1 MNFGIIGAGNIANTF
16 ATTLTQMSE
25 PKAYAIASR
34 SMEKAEEFRARYGM
48 EKSYDSYSA
57 LVKDPDVD
65 VIYIATPHSFHYEQ
79 AKMCLENG
87 KHVLVEKAF
96 CANAPQAKEIIDLAE
111 SKGLFLGE
119 AMWTRFMPL
128 AKKLREL
135 LDDGV
140 IGEVMY
146 MTANLNFPMMHKDRL
161 IKAELAGGALLDV
174 GIYPLTAASLIM
186 GDNIKDIKA
195 TALLN
200 GESMDLVGQYILTFD
215 EGGIAYLNS
224 GMCFESDGNAV
235 VIGTDGSIV
244 MEGVNFIRGLRIF
257 DGNHNEVE
265 YISFEDVEKYPYENG
280 ETITGYEYEV
290 LGCMDAIKKGHT
302 QCPEITHKETLFMME
317 TMDEIRRQM
326 GVIYPFES

>member
-25 PKAYAIASR
+25 ANAYAIASR
-34 SMEKAEEFRARYGM
+34 SMEKAEAFRDKYGM
-48 EKSYDSYSA
+48 EKAYDSYEA
-57 LVKDPDVD
+57 LAKDPDVD

-96 CANAPQAKEIIDLAE
+96 CANASQAKEIIDLAE

-128 AKKLREL
+128 AKKLREM

-140 IGEVMY
+140 IGDVMY
-146 MTANLNFPMMHKDRL
+146 MTANLNFPMMQKERL

-174 GIYPLTAASLIM
+174 GIYPPTAASLIM

-195 TALLN
+195 TAILN
-200 GESMDLVGQYILTFD
+200 DENMDLVGQYILTFD

-235 VIGTDGSIV
+235 VIGTNGSIV
-244 MEGVNFIRGLRIF
+244 MEGVNFIRGLRVF
-257 DGNHNEVE
+257 DGNHNEVK
-265 YISFEDVEKYPYENG
+265 YISFEDVEKYPYKNG
-280 ETITGYEYEV
+280 EQITGYEYEV
-290 LGCMDAIKKGHT
+290 LGCIDAIKKGHT

>member
-1 MNFGIIGAGNIANTF
+1 MNFGIIGAGHIAHTF

-25 PKAYAIASR
+25 PTFYAIASR
-34 SMEKAEEFRARYGM
+34 SVDKAEAFKEEHNAQKAYG
-48 EKSYDSYSA
+48 SYEA
-57 LVKDPDVD
+57 LAKDPDVD

-87 KHVLVEKAF
+87 KHVLLEKAF
-96 CANAPQAKEIIDLAE
+96 TANVSQARELIDLAKR
-111 SKGLFLGE
+111 KGLFLGE

-128 AKKLREL
+128 AKKLRLL
-135 LDDGV
+135 LDEGV

-146 MTANLNFPMMHKDRL
+146 MTANLNFYMMQKERL
-161 IKAELAGGALLDV
+161 IKGELAGGALLDV

-186 GDNIKDIKA
+186 GDNIKNIKA
-195 TALLN
+195 TGLLN
-200 GESMDLVGQYILTFD
+200 EEKCDLVGQYIITFD

-244 MEGVNFIRGLRIF
+244 VEGVNFIRGLRVF
-257 DGNHNEVE
+257 DKNHEEVE
-265 YISFEDVEKYPYENG
+265 YISFEDVEKYPYKNG
-280 ETITGYEYEV
+280 EIITGYEYEII
-290 LGCMDAIKKGHT
+290 GCIDAIKKGHT
-302 QCPEITHKETLFMME
+302 ECPEMTHKETLFMME

>member
-1 MNFGIIGAGNIANTF
+1 MNFGIIGAGNIARTM

-25 PKAYAIASR
+25 PNAYAIASR
-34 SMEKAEEFRARYGM
+34 SMEKAEAFRKEFDM
-48 EKSYDSYSA
+48 EKAYDSYEVLA
-57 LVKDPDVD
+57 KDPDVD

-96 CANAPQAKEIIDLAE
+96 CANASQAKEIIDLAE

-128 AKKLREL
+128 AKKLREM
-135 LDDGV
+135 LDEGV
-140 IGEVMY
+140 IGDVMY
-146 MTANLNFPMMHKDRL
+146 MTANLNFPMMHKERL

-200 GESMDLVGQYILTFD
+200 DENMDLVGQYILTFD

-235 VIGTDGSIV
+235 VIGTNGSIV
-244 MEGVNFIRGLRIF
+244 MEGVNFIRGLRVF

-265 YISFEDVEKYPYENG
+265 YISFEDVEKYPYKNG
-280 ETITGYEYEV
+280 ENITGYEYEI
-290 LGCMDAIKKGHT
+290 LGCIDAIKKGHT
-302 QCPEITHKETLFMME
+302 ECPEITHKETLFMME

>member
-25 PKAYAIASR
+25 PTAYAIASR
-34 SMEKAEEFRARYGM
+34 SMEKAEEFRERYGM
-48 EKSYDSYSA
+48 EKAYDSYEA
-57 LVKDPDVD
+57 LAKDPDVD

-96 CANAPQAKEIIDLAE
+96 CANASQAKEIIDLAE

-140 IGEVMY
+140 IGDVMY
-146 MTANLNFPMMHKDRL
+146 MTANLNFPMMHKERL

-200 GESMDLVGQYILTFD
+200 DENMDLVGQYILTFD

-235 VIGTDGSIV
+235 VIGTNGSIV

-265 YISFEDVEKYPYENG
+265 YISFEDVEKYPYKNG
-280 ETITGYEYEV
+280 EQITGYEYEV
-290 LGCMDAIKKGHT
+290 LGCIDAIKKGHT